1 MNAAILTRG
10 VRGAGGLLILAALVV
25 WSGLDRPAAQAQ
37 ARRDGSE
44 FVLLDAPGTDPRGIW
59 CPPPDTV
66 LTSSTGRLRAVNY
79 ARYGRGKSEL
89 LANTVLM
96 IFDEYRLINA
106 VVNLVAV
113 AWEPGGEKLLVH
125 ETTLDAAATWFILDV
140 GEGQYDKTGPDR
152 LRTALGRRSLRFVAW
167 DQPEEIRFRDDF
179 TGRDV
184 LVPVR

>member
-1 MNAAILTRG
+1 MSAAILTRG
-10 VRGAGGLLILAALVV
+10 ARGAGGLLILVALAV
-25 WSGLDRPAAQAQ
+25 WSGMDRPAAHAQ

-44 FVLLDAPGTDPRGIW
+44 YMLLDAPGTDPRGIW

-79 ARYGRGKSEL
+79 ARYGRGESEL
-89 LANTVLM
+89 LANTLVM

-113 AWEPGGEKLLVH
+113 AWEPAGEKLLVH
-125 ETTLDAAATWFILDV
+125 ETTLDDDAKWFILDI

-152 LRTALGRRSLRFVAW
+152 LRTSLGRRSLRFVAW
-167 DQPEEIRFRDDF
+167 DRPEEIRFRDNF

-184 LVPVR
+184 PVPVR